1 MRKRLARAMA
11 AGLALLIATSLTTM
25 QASAVNAA
33 PNRPDHPDGR
43 AGSVAPLRL
52 PATRH
57 HPDRAAVKPVA
68 PMLRSDCATIK
79 ARLPRLAKNGRKRA
93 SCTIVSAANPSTR
106 AKARARASAGGVAAG
121 PVWCDT
127 LDANTWWLTRTS
139 MCITGTQIH
148 YEVLDVETGEVLGTA
163 DFLVSQS
170 MQLETTS
177 LTWTENAYI
186 EAVDVSAA
194 AVGVE
199 VGLTASCSSACAAS
213 SSLSTPEPI
222 LTGETLPAEITYT
235 DAPGGQDTTSATYTL
250 ETVQPGTIPIE
261 PIVSW
266 PGPSDYPIRCDTLVG
281 RSPGCVI
288 PAVTPTFFVSVAQSG
303 ASAIMIAFAQAYL
316 PDSWGNA
323 QPLRRLA
330 DDALASTNRGIICAG
345 FVPDPTVPGGD
356 SCDEFPFA
364 KTWESGA
371 MLGQTGADC
380 AEIKPYIDDVT
391 GTWYIQLVNNVTYT
405 ERCVRGHVTLADN
418 TDVGGDLGRFTQQE
432 RLLDLDPYWLT
443 VTD

>member
-1 MRKRLARAMA
+1 MRKRLARTMA
-11 AGLALLIATSLTTM
+11 AGLALLVAATLTTM
-25 QASAVNAA
+25 PATAANAT
-33 PNRPDHPDGR
+33 PGGPDRPDGR

-52 PATRH
+52 PSTRH
-57 HPDRAAVKPVA
+57 HPDRVAVKPAA
-68 PMLRSDCATIK
+68 PTVRSDCATVK
-79 ARLPRLAKNGRKRA
+79 ARLPQLAGNGRKRA
-93 SCTIVSAANPSTR
+93 SCSTVTTATAGTR
-106 AKARARASAGGVAAG
+106 AKARARASAHQAAA

-127 LDANTWWLTRTS
+127 LDPNTWWLTRTS

-148 YEVLDVETGEVLGTA
+148 YEVFDVRTGEVLGTA

-177 LTWTENAYI
+177 LTWIENAYV
-186 EAVDVSAA
+186 EAVDVSGA

-199 VGLTASCSSACAAS
+199 IGLTASCSSACAAS

-235 DAPGGQDTTSATYTL
+235 DAPGGQDSTTVTYTL
-250 ETVQPGTIPIE
+250 EAVQPGTIPIQ

-266 PGPSDYPIRCDTLVG
+266 PGPGDYPIRCDTLVG
-281 RSPGCVI
+281 ASPGCVI

-330 DDALASTNRGIICAG
+330 DDALAGTNRGIICAG

-391 GTWYIQLVNNVTYT
+391 GTWYIQLVNNVTFT

-432 RLLDLDPYWLT
+432 RLLDLDEYWLT